1 MRFRHHLLRLALFLA
16 SLAVGLHADRAMA
29 DTPAALAAIS
39 DTADRICGIVAT
51 QGEAGQSKV
60 QGDIHA
66 ELNGLARRLAT
77 IGGSG
82 STDLTSSKYQGLL
95 QQDLPTALKDVREC
109 KLRIFE
115 KLQTVILPGIA
126 PASGP
131 SSPPPDLIQAPSNAQ
146 AVDTSKSTT
155 RNEDLGLYSCAND
168 ANAITCYIVLTKTS
182 PGPSDY
188 DADRMTTNQIKLV
201 DNFHIEHRL
210 KKAYFIDGLGAHQQT
225 TNLSTGESIWLVLD
239 FGPAPRPI
247 SSARIVLA
255 AYPGAPQL
263 SGPVK

>member
-1 MRFRHHLLRLALFLA
+1 MQFASLLRFAICTLPLVL
-16 SLAVGLHADRAMA
+16 SLEPNRAQA

-39 DTADRICGIVAT
+39 DTADRICGIVST

-82 STDLTSSKYQGLL
+82 AADLTSSKYQGVL
-95 QQDLPTALKDVREC
+95 QQDLPTALKDIREC
-109 KLRIFE
+109 KLRVFE
-115 KLQTVILPGIA
+115 KLQATILPGTA

-131 SSPPPDLIQAPSNAQ
+131 GSPTLDLIQAPSNAQ
-146 AVDTSKSTT
+146 AVDATKSTT
-155 RNEDLGLYSCAND
+155 RTEDLGFYSCAND
-168 ANAITCYIVLTKTS
+168 ANAITCYVVITKTS

-188 DADRMTTNQIKLV
+188 TADDMSMKQIKLV
-201 DNFHIEHRL
+201 DNFHIEHLL
-210 KKAYFIDGLGAHQQT
+210 KGAYFLDGLGTHQQK
-225 TNLSTGESIWLVLD
+225 TNLSAGESIWLVLN
-239 FGPAPRPI
+239 FGPAPHPA
-247 SSARIVLA
+247 SSAQIVLA
-255 AYPGAPQL
+255 PYQGAPQL

>member
-1 MRFRHHLLRLALFLA
+1 MKLAALLRFGFCIIVAILSLPHKPAL
-16 SLAVGLHADRAMA
+16 A
-29 DTPAALAAIS
+29 DTPAALAAIA

-82 STDLTSSKYQGLL
+82 AADLTSSNYQGLL

-109 KLRIFE
+109 KLRVFE
-115 KLQTVILPGIA
+115 KLQATILPGTVA
-126 PASGP
+126 ASGP
-131 SSPPPDLIQAPSNAQ
+131 NSPTPDLLQAPSNAQ
-146 AVDTSKSTT
+146 AVDTTKSMDQTQQ
-155 RNEDLGLYSCAND
+155 LGLYSCTNNT
-168 ANAITCYIVLTKTS
+168 NAVTCYIVVTKTS
-182 PGPSDY
+182 AGPQDY
-188 DADRMTTNQIKLV
+188 DVNRMTANQLKLV

-210 KKAYFIDGLGAHQQT
+210 KRAYFVDGLGNHQQT
-225 TNLSTGESIWLVLD
+225 TNLSAGESIWLVLD
-239 FGPAPRPI
+239 FEPAARAI

-255 AYPGAPQL
+255 PYPNAPQL
-263 SGPVK
+263 RGPVS